1 MESIVKK
8 CNKSDCEN
16 KVSDE
21 LYGYRIAC
29 GYRNKASNFYT
40 AYCCSTSCL
49 EYCKKYKWCT
59 KCFEPDNVI
68 YVEELGY
75 SLCKSRGDFDPSCFS
90 VYKAEIDFRH
100 NIDSAMYKKTCEI
113 IIEDL
118 SENCSEIAELVGLVD
133 KKVLSYNNLLSLYKI
148 SVLSKIEEK
157 FEDYFN
163 MMKSKV
169 QFGFN

>member
-1 MESIVKK
+1 MK
-8 CNKSDCEN
+8 
-16 KVSDE
+16 
-21 LYGYRIAC
+21 
-29 GYRNKASNFYT
+29 
-40 AYCCSTSCL
+40 YCR
-49 EYCKKYKWCT
+49 KYKWCT

-68 YVEELGY
+68 YVEELGH

-100 NIDSAMYKKTCEI
+100 NIDNSVYKKTCEI

-118 SENCSEIAELVGLVD
+118 SENCSEVAELVRLGD

-163 MMKSKV
+163 DMKSKV
-169 QFGFN
+169 